1 MKKYRES
8 KQHHVVDRRDIGDNM
23 FLLILIVN
31 KEALELKFSNPT
43 SPEDKCRQANRLSKV
58 AFNII

>member
-43 SPEDKCRQANRLSKV
+43 SQKTNVDRRIDFQKLHS
-58 AFNII
+58 I